1 MKIQILS
8 IGNEVLCGDIVNTNA
23 AWLSQELWKKGF
35 EVVQHLTIADDEVQI
50 TEALQNAVSKVDV
63 VISTGGLGPTVD
75 DFTVEV
81 AAKAFGLGLEKKPE
95 VMVELNKFY
104 TARGRTM
111 TPNQEKQAMIPV
123 GAEALI
129 NPVGS
134 APGVRVQHQ
143 QVTYFFL
150 PGVPKEMKE
159 IFSQSIL
166 PWLQSH
172 RKKPCFFASK
182 TLRCFGAE
190 EAKLDHLIQPLLKGR
205 VGLGNTKIAYRV
217 SIPEVLIKL
226 SSWAE
231 SQSAAK
237 EELEKSV
244 ESVRRVVGDF
254 IYGENEESL
263 EEVVGKLLKEKN
275 KTLALAESCTG
286 GLIANRIT
294 NVPGASQYFLGGV
307 VAYSNAVKMSELGV
321 SEETLQKFGAVSAE
335 TALEM
340 AQGVRNKFK
349 SDWALAVTG
358 IAGPDGGT
366 AEKPVGTVHIA
377 LVNAGEKKEKK
388 FHFPTNREW
397 FKQIVAGI
405 ALNWI
410 RKSLLRQN

>member
-81 AAKAFGLGLEKKPE
+81 AAKAFGLGLEKKLE
-95 VMVELNKFY
+95 VMTELHKFY
-104 TARGRTM
+104 TARGRSM
-111 TPNQEKQAMIPV
+111 TPNQEKQAMIPK
-123 GAEALI
+123 GAKALI

-134 APGVRVQHQ
+134 APGVQVEYQG
-143 QVTYFFL
+143 VTYFFL

-172 RKKPCFFASK
+172 QKSPRFFASR

-190 EAKLDHLIQPLLKGR
+190 EAKLDHLIQPLLKDR

-231 SQSAAK
+231 SQSAAE

-244 ESVRRVVGDF
+244 LAIRGVVGDF

-275 KTLALAESCTG
+275 NTLALAESCTG
-286 GLIANRIT
+286 GLIANRVT

-307 VAYSNAVKMSELGV
+307 VAYSNAVKVSELGV
-321 SEETLQKFGAVSAE
+321 REETLQKFGAVSAE

-340 AQGVRNKFK
+340 AQGVRSKFK
-349 SDWALAVTG
+349 SDWAFAVTG
-358 IAGPDGGT
+358 IAGPEGGT
-366 AEKPVGTVHIA
+366 PEKPVGTVHLAWVGPDKI
-377 LVNAGEKKEKK
+377 KEKK
-388 FHFPTNREW
+388 FCFPTNREW
-397 FKQIVAGI
+397 FKQIVSGV
-405 ALNWI
+405 ALNGL
-410 RKSLLRQN
+410 RKYLKS

>member
-23 AWLSQELWKKGF
+23 AWLSQALWKKGF
-35 EVVQHLTIADDEVQI
+35 EVIEHLTIADDEEKI
-50 TEALQNAVSKVDV
+50 TQALQEAVSKVDV

-81 AAKAFGLGLEKKPE
+81 AAKAFGMELEKKLE
-95 VMVELNKFY
+95 VMAELHKFY
-104 TARGRTM
+104 TARGRIM
-111 TPNQEKQAMIPV
+111 TPNQEKQAMIPQ
-123 GAEALI
+123 GAKALI

-134 APGVRVQHQ
+134 APGVQVEHQ
-143 QVTYFFL
+143 GVTYFFL

-159 IFSQSIL
+159 IFGQSIL

-172 RKKPCFFASK
+172 QKSPRFFTSR

-231 SQSAAK
+231 NQIQAE
-237 EELEKSV
+237 EELVKSV
-244 ESVRRVVGDF
+244 SAIR
-254 IYGENEESL
+254 
-263 EEVVGKLLKEKN
+263 EVVGEFVYGEEEETLEGVVAQLFRN
-275 KTLALAESCTG
+275 KKQTLALAESCTG

-294 NVPGASQYFLGGV
+294 NVPGASHYFLGGV
-307 VAYSNAVKMSELGV
+307 VAYSNAIKVSQLGV
-321 SEETLQKFGAVSAE
+321 HPETIEKFGAVSAE

-340 AQGVRNKFK
+340 AQGVRTKFK
-349 SDWALAVTG
+349 SDWAVAVTG
-358 IAGPDGGT
+358 IAGPEGGS
-366 AEKPVGTVHIA
+366 AEKPVGTVHLAWVGPDKI
-377 LVNAGEKKEKK
+377 KEKK
-388 FHFPTNREW
+388 FCFSTNREW
-397 FKQIVAGI
+397 FKQIVSGV
-405 ALNWI
+405 ALNGL
-410 RKSLLRQN
+410 RKYLK